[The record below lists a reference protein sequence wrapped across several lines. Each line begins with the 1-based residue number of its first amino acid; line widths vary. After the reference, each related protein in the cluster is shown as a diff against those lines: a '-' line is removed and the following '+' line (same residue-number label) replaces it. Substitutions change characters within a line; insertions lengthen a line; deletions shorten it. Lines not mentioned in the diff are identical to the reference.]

1 MMETSS
7 LWLGIKQFSGGNVTL
22 RHTTVRQAVVGIQ
35 GNGSN
40 IHISNSDIYSCVQGL
55 LLSGGISANQLESGW
70 GPILFKTKV
79 TNNEQGT
86 RMHGVLG
93 QEIML
98 FEATDFDLNNYGI
111 EVENWANIQTQIIS
125 TILLSENVSMS
136 NNRNYGLYIKIG
148 SPTVVDVRGSMFV
161 GNRNGGVYWY
171 QYYTNNPRQ
180 AFTITDTLFEDTNFG
195 ISYTCNYCRTS
206 NMTVTIASNT
216 FNDNKRDIYI
226 TFHSSEQSFIVQ
238 NVFSK
243 SQEVLAIQSDT
254 SMETNI
260 SVIISENS
268 FVNLLRGYTAVSVSF
283 VKTIIS
289 KNSFNNCS
297 STTLIS
303 VKNGFDHLI
312 ANNTF
317 VNSTDSI
324 CYVQT
329 KQPYTKGKTIS
340 ASLNYWDTNDIFAV
354 KSKVC
359 DFFVDSSTAIID
371 VKGFYEDFSMKK
383 LNYSKA
389 IDMFRSAINETTNI
403 TYIGGI
409 VDDDI
414 DISTLGVSRFM
425 LNRSLLIQEG
435 VTVRIQGVTLNI
447 TDVKGIVVLGTLVI
461 GSSDSVDRTV
471 IQKHS
476 GVWNSI
482 VLYNTGLNVLNT
494 NISGAVAAIDIRSSS
509 SVYIHNCTAYDG
521 AMQSLIK
528 ADKPKH
534 NVSVH
539 ISNCIVSVDANV
551 IEIVVNDSQSI
562 DVNIENSTMTSN
574 RNYIV
579 SVTDG
584 SSNRSPKLVRVSVLG
599 SHSYGGV
606 GVLNIR
612 GCFFR
617 TELTIVDSEFAATR
631 YGTLVSLANPSMKTE
646 AHRNKFGDSRRDFY
660 LEFCKPLTDVMNNST
675 TFNMVNN
682 IFKSQSDGEVFY
694 MYDYSGATEHTFNFT
709 NNSMVYMQPTA
720 RQFLFITSYGNSE
733 KHTLNFISNT
743 LVNSSKTLLEIHH
756 RFRQITLKWN
766 KFINNSACL
775 LYSAPPHTDKFL
787 GFEIDRNEFQGNTHI
802 DGIIVISTEQFQN
815 GTVSLTN
822 NDFINNMGTSFS
834 FKTSNVSIKYNYFE
848 NPEALYNLKVNKFV
862 TLTNVRTDI
871 NASFNYWG
879 TTDPRDIENK
889 LYDKSYD
896 ETLLDILY
904 RPYLGSRNISDFRN
918 EEINFV
924 NGNEIGGN
932 VNGDVTLHSDKGPY
946 VVVSNIVVGENDTL
960 TIQEGVEIRVMA
972 DIGFTVL
979 GILISQGTSQ
989 RPVRFI
995 SVDHLAPWKG
1005 IELNSKHGVNITH
1018 LLVNNTKEGIT
1029 LKTTKATLHD
1039 VTSTFSRTSGF
1050 YIFATDNKQNVT
1062 AVSVSKLNASNN
1074 ADGVTIN
1081 AGTGYNNYI
1090 SILNC
1095 IVADNTADGIVTM
1108 STGNVTISKCTI
1120 ERNKARGMKLDMR
1133 TNGFIKVVKSLI
1145 RNNSEYAL
1153 EGEVTA
1159 GIEMDSCTISDHRLG
1174 YNNWGWYPRVHTH
1187 LRISASNSK
1196 LTTVD
1201 IKNSIITNNTADGI
1215 LLTRSYNNRGPLA
1228 ITVDNNTFNIGNV
1241 AFEFNDEH
1249 KLWVIFF

>member
-1 MMETSS
+1 MALDATVIFACSVVLYGICAQTEIPSTCNDPLTPSLRDDQFTASSKYDEQHGASFARFNSSVGWIAGSNNNEYLKVSLDGVWRITALDFADSNFRWPLNYLRVSYSLDGYQWDAYNTRLSRDSLGKKFPRQGSVTKLTLDPPIEVRYLAFYGASAYGYPSIRLELYGCQISATPFSGKVTQVTDDIQADTTWIPSQNPFVISRQVNVRPEVTLTVQAGVNVIFTSKTARLDIFGTLVSEGLPEIRTHFSSDIPMMETSS

-979 GILISQGTSQ
+979 
-989 RPVRFI
+989 V
-995 SVDHLAPWKG
+995 KG
-1005 IELNSKHGVNITH
+1005 
-1018 LLVNNTKEGIT
+1018 
-1029 LKTTKATLHD
+1029 
-1039 VTSTFSRTSGF
+1039 
-1050 YIFATDNKQNVT
+1050 
-1062 AVSVSKLNASNN
+1062 
-1074 ADGVTIN
+1074 
-1081 AGTGYNNYI
+1081 
-1090 SILNC
+1090 
-1095 IVADNTADGIVTM
+1095 
-1108 STGNVTISKCTI
+1108 
-1120 ERNKARGMKLDMR
+1120 
-1133 TNGFIKVVKSLI
+1133 
-1145 RNNSEYAL
+1145 
-1153 EGEVTA
+1153 
-1159 GIEMDSCTISDHRLG
+1159 HRKD
-1174 YNNWGWYPRVHTH
+1174 R
-1187 LRISASNSK
+1187 
-1196 LTTVD
+1196 
-1201 IKNSIITNNTADGI
+1201 
-1215 LLTRSYNNRGPLA
+1215 
-1228 ITVDNNTFNIGNV
+1228 
-1241 AFEFNDEH
+1241 
-1249 KLWVIFF
+1249 